1 MKKFTAGAILG
12 FLASWVVAFASPSF
26 NHNGTFW
33 NRMTGAAKTGYV
45 DGYNDAMQVSVG
57 KLDSLTIAA
66 DLFHWK
72 GAHKIIHQLA
82 RELSLSDL
90 TTAEAVKRLDS
101 LYASSKYSE
110 LDLGSAL
117 QLLAVPPPARTAAAK
132 PAPSAHSAR

>member
-1 MKKFTAGAILG
+1 MRKFIAGAVVG
-12 FLASWVVAFASPSF
+12 FLASWACAFAAPSF
-26 NHNGTFW
+26 NHNGVFW
-33 NRMTGAAKTGYV
+33 NRMTGDAKTGYV

-72 GAHKIIHQLA
+72 GAHKIIHQLG

-90 TTAEAVKRLDS
+90 TTTEAVKRLNA

-117 QLLAVPPPARTAAAK
+117 QLLSVPSPARSAAAN
-132 PAPSAHSAR
+132 PAPADH

>member
-1 MKKFTAGAILG
+1 MKKFIGGTIVG
-12 FLASWVVAFASPSF
+12 FLASWVCAFASPTF

-33 NRMTGAAKTGYV
+33 NRLTGDGKSGYV
-45 DGYNDAMQVSVG
+45 NGYNDAMQVSVG

-72 GAHKIIHQLA
+72 GARKIIHQLS
-82 RELSLSDL
+82 RELSLSDV
-90 TTAEAVKRLDS
+90 TTAEAVKRLNA

-117 QLLAVPPPARTAAAK
+117 QLLSVPAPARSAVAK
-132 PAPSAHSAR
+132 PQPAHR